1 MRARIVL
8 GIVGVAVVGSGVFA
22 AIGLGGSD
30 DKVVP
35 APPVHKQ
42 VERISAAEAQASG
55 AVLQRG
61 RSGGGKKVKVS
72 YFAAS
77 TPTTVPAGGATAIS
91 FLTCPAGKAI
101 SGFYATDRLIAVD
114 HFAAAPPAQWEF
126 GFVDLAGAT
135 GQAVEGIVC
144 AKGVK

>member
-1 MRARIVL
+1 MRVRIVL
-8 GIVGVAVVGSGVFA
+8 AMVGVAVVGSGVFA

-35 APPVHKQ
+35 ARPVHKQ

-55 AVLQRG
+55 AALQRG
-61 RSGGGKKVKVS
+61 RSGGKKVKVS
-72 YFAAS
+72 YFTAS

-114 HFAAAPPAQWEF
+114 HFAAVPPAQWEF
-126 GFVDLAGAT
+126 GFVDLAGAP

>member
-1 MRARIVL
+1 VL
-8 GIVGVAVVGSGVFA
+8 GLVVIGSGAFA

-30 DKVVP
+30 DKVP
-35 APPVHKQ
+35 PSAPVAREI
-42 VERISAAEAQASG
+42 ERISPAEAHASG
-55 AVLQRG
+55 AVAPKGRG
-61 RSGGGKKVKVS
+61 GGGKKVRLS
-72 YFAAS
+72 YFTAA
-77 TPTTVPAGGATAIS
+77 TPLAVPANGATEIT

-126 GFVDLAGAT
+126 GFVDLSGVP
-135 GQAVEGIVC
+135 GQALEGIIC

>member
-1 MRARIVL
+1 VRGRVFLGVL
-8 GIVGVAVVGSGVFA
+8 GILVVAGGAFA

-30 DKVVP
+30 DKVAP
-35 APPVHKQ
+35 APR
-42 VERISAAEAQASG
+42 VEREIERVSAAEARASG
-55 AVLQRG
+55 AAVQRA
-61 RSGGGKKVKVS
+61 RGGAKKVRIS
-72 YFAAS
+72 YFTAS
-77 TPTTVPAGGATAIS
+77 TPLPVPANGATDIT

-114 HFAAAPPAQWEF
+114 HFAAVPPAQWEF
-126 GFVDLAGAT
+126 GFVDLAGAP

>member
-1 MRARIVL
+1 MRARVVLSVL
-8 GIVGVAVVGSGVFA
+8 GVALLASGVYA

-30 DKVVP
+30 DKVAPSP
-35 APPVHKQ
+35 AVHKQ
-42 VERISAAEAQASG
+42 VERISAADARASG
-55 AVLQRG
+55 AALERG
-61 RSGGGKKVKVS
+61 RGGGKKVKVS
-72 YFAAS
+72 YFAS
-77 TPTTVPAGGATAIS
+77 TTPTTVPANGATGIT

-114 HFAAAPPAQWEF
+114 HFAAVPPSQWEF
-126 GFVDLAGAT
+126 GFVDLSGVD